1 MTGAPA
7 RGEAAGGEDARLQ
20 LVPGRARRQA
30 VIGAGGEGLASREVV
45 YEKNSEVVAL
55 KKR

>member
-1 MTGAPA
+1 LSRIP
-7 RGEAAGGEDARLQ
+7 
-20 LVPGRARRQA
+20 
-30 VIGAGGEGLASREVV
+30 LASTDVV

>member
-1 MTGAPA
+1 MTTRTLATPAP
-7 RGEAAGGEDARLQ
+7 
-20 LVPGRARRQA
+20 
-30 VIGAGGEGLASREVV
+30 LASTDVV